1 MLPTFELVVCIT
13 STALF
18 DCSESHE
25 IWKREGVE
33 SYKAHQCERAK
44 IPLKPGVGFR
54 LVKSLLALNE
64 VAGKHLVEVI
74 LVSRNNGDA
83 GERVRYSI
91 NHYKLQIT
99 RMSFTCGT
107 DVTFYLP
114 AWKCDLF
121 LSTEEEQVRTVLS
134 GSNIFDG
141 IAAGLVCDIVP
152 ELPSIQSGLV

>member
-1 MLPTFELVVCIT
+1 MLPSFELVVCIT

-33 SYKAHQCERAK
+33 KYKAHQRDRAG

-64 VAGKHLVEVI
+64 AAGKHLVEVV
-74 LVSRNNGDA
+74 LVSRNNSEA
-83 GERVRYSI
+83 GERVRFSI
-91 NHYKLQIT
+91 NYYKLRIT
-99 RMSFTCGT
+99 RMAFTCGT

-121 LSTEEEQVRTVLS
+121 LSTDEEQVRTVLS

-141 IAAGLVCDIVP
+141 IAAGLVSDMVP
-152 ELPSIQSGLV
+152 ESSAILSDSL